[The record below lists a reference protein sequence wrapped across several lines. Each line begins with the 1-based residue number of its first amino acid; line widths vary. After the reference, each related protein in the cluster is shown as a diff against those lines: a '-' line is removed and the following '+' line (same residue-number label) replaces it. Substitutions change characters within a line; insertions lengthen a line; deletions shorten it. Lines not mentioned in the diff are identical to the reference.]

1 MKNVLQKS
9 SNIWLTGASSGIGE
23 ALTRALV
30 ADGHKLV
37 LTGRR
42 PEPLQS
48 LQQLASDRIS
58 VVSLASS

>member
-9 SNIWLTGASSGIGE
+9 SNVWLTGASSGIGE
-23 ALTRALV
+23 ALTRALI

-48 LQQLASDRIS
+48 LQNWP
-58 VVSLASS
+58 